1 MIAGQRETITFRRK
15 FVRSSTKGNEFLPAQ
30 GIGAGL
36 GEGLGIVLNQV
47 IRGTSSYRCWVV
59 RRATGTVVEE
69 ETAEYV
75 TVVLGNKSSSGRR
88 LKIRVSDII
97 RRKVFA

>member
-1 MIAGQRETITFRRK
+1 MTIGQRETITFRRK
-15 FVRSSTKGNEFLPAQ
+15 LVRSSTKSNEFLPAQ

-47 IRGTSSYRCWVV
+47 IRGSPSYRGNRVDRQV
-59 RRATGTVVEE
+59 TGAVVEE
-69 ETAEYV
+69 GAEYI
-75 TVVLGNKSSSGRR
+75 TILTTNGRR

-97 RRKVFA
+97 RRKAI

>member
-1 MIAGQRETITFRRK
+1 MTVGQREKITYRGNL
-15 FVRSSTKGNEFLPAQ
+15 VRMTRADESFLPAQ

-69 ETAEYV
+69 TAEYV

-97 RRKVFA
+97 RRKAI

>member
-15 FVRSSTKGNEFLPAQ
+15 LVRSSTKGNEFLPAQ

-36 GEGLGIVLNQV
+36 GEGLGIVLNRV

-59 RRATGTVVEE
+59 RRAAGTVVE

-97 RRKVFA
+97 RRKAI

>member
-15 FVRSSTKGNEFLPAQ
+15 LVRSSTKGNEFLPAQ

-36 GEGLGIVLNQV
+36 GEGLGIVLNRV
-47 IRGTSSYRCWVV
+47 IRGTSSYSCWAV

-69 ETAEYV
+69 TARYV
-75 TVVLGNKSSSGRR
+75 TVVLGNKSSNERR
-88 LKIRVSDII
+88 LKIRVSNII
-97 RRKVFA
+97 RRQAI

>member
-1 MIAGQRETITFRRK
+1 MIAGQRETITFRSK
-15 FVRSSTKGNEFLPAQ
+15 FVRSSAKGDEFLPAQ

-47 IRGTSSYRCWVV
+47 MGGTSSDHRWVV
-59 RRATGTVVEE
+59 RRVTGTVVEE
-69 ETAEYV
+69 SAEYV

-97 RRKVFA
+97 RRKAI

>member
-1 MIAGQRETITFRRK
+1 MTTGQRETITFRRK
-15 FVRSSTKGNEFLPAQ
+15 LVRSSTKSNEFLPAQ

-47 IRGTSSYRCWVV
+47 IRGSPSYRGNRVV
-59 RRATGTVVEE
+59 RQVTGTVVE

-97 RRKVFA
+97 RR

>member
-15 FVRSSTKGNEFLPAQ
+15 LVRSSARGNEFLPAQ
-30 GIGAGL
+30 GVGAGL
-36 GEGLGIVLNQV
+36 GEGLGIVLNRV

-59 RRATGTVVEE
+59 LRATGTVVEE
-69 ETAEYV
+69 TTEYI
-75 TVVLGNKSSSGRR
+75 TVVLDNKSSSGRR

-97 RRKVFA
+97 RRKTI

>member
-15 FVRSSTKGNEFLPAQ
+15 LVRASTKGNEFLPAQ

-47 IRGTSSYRCWVV
+47 IRGSPSYRGNWVV
-59 RRATGTVVEE
+59 RQVTGTVVE

-75 TVVLGNKSSSGRR
+75 TIVTTNGRKK
-88 LKIRVSDII
+88 KIRVAGII
-97 RRKVFA
+97 RRKVI

>member
-1 MIAGQRETITFRRK
+1 MSAGQRETITFRRK
-15 FVRSSTKGNEFLPAQ
+15 LVRSSARGNEFLPAQ

-47 IRGTSSYRCWVV
+47 IRGTSSYRGNRVV
-59 RRATGTVVEE
+59 SQVTGTVVE

-75 TVVLGNKSSSGRR
+75 TIVTTNGRKE
-88 LKIRVSDII
+88 KIRVAGII
-97 RRKVFA
+97 RRRVI

>member
-1 MIAGQRETITFRRK
+1 MNRADE
-15 FVRSSTKGNEFLPAQ
+15 SFLPAQ

-47 IRGTSSYRCWVV
+47 IRGSPSYEGNRVV
-59 RRATGTVVEE
+59 RHMTGTVVEE
-69 ETAEYV
+69 TAGYV
-75 TVVLGNKSSSGRR
+75 TIVTTNGRR

-97 RRKVFA
+97 RRKAI

>member
-1 MIAGQRETITFRRK
+1 MNRADE
-15 FVRSSTKGNEFLPAQ
+15 SFLPAQ

-47 IRGTSSYRCWVV
+47 IRGTSSYRGWVV
-59 RRATGTVVEE
+59 RRATGTVVE

-75 TVVLGNKSSSGRR
+75 TVVLGNKSSSGCR

-97 RRKVFA
+97 RRKAI

>member
-1 MIAGQRETITFRRK
+1 MTVGQREKITYHGNL
-15 FVRSSTKGNEFLPAQ
+15 VRMNRADESFLPAQ

-47 IRGTSSYRCWVV
+47 IRGSPSYRGNRVV
-59 RRATGTVVEE
+59 RQVTGTVVE

-75 TVVLGNKSSSGRR
+75 TILTTNGREK
-88 LKIRVSDII
+88 KIRVSNII
-97 RRKVFA
+97 RRQAI

>member
-15 FVRSSTKGNEFLPAQ
+15 LVRASTKGNEFLPAQ

-36 GEGLGIVLNQV
+36 GQGLGIVLNQV

-59 RRATGTVVEE
+59 RRVTGTFVA
-69 ETAEYV
+69 ETQDSV
-75 TVVLGNKSSSGRR
+75 TLELRNGQR
-88 LKIRVSDII
+88 LKIRLTDIV
-97 RRKVFA
+97 RRNIL

>member
-1 MIAGQRETITFRRK
+1 MTTGQRETITFRRK
-15 FVRSSTKGNEFLPAQ
+15 LVQSSAKSNEFLPAQ

-47 IRGTSSYRCWVV
+47 IRGTSSYRVSRVV
-59 RRATGTVVEE
+59 RQVTGTVVE

-75 TVVLGNKSSSGRR
+75 TIVTTNGRKK
-88 LKIRVSDII
+88 KIRVAGII
-97 RRKVFA
+97 RRKVI

>member
-15 FVRSSTKGNEFLPAQ
+15 LVRSSTKGNEFLPAQ

-59 RRATGTVVEE
+59 RRATGTVIE

-97 RRKVFA
+97 RRKAI

>member
-1 MIAGQRETITFRRK
+1 MTVGQREKITHRANL
-15 FVRSSTKGNEFLPAQ
+15 VRMNRADESFLPAQ

-47 IRGTSSYRCWVV
+47 IRGTSSYWCWVV
-59 RRATGTVVEE
+59 RRATGTVVE

-97 RRKVFA
+97 RRKAI

>member
-15 FVRSSTKGNEFLPAQ
+15 LVQSSAKSNEFLPAH

-36 GEGLGIVLNQV
+36 GEGIGIVLNQV
-47 IRGTSSYRCWVV
+47 IRGSPSYRGNRVV
-59 RRATGTVVEE
+59 RQVTGTVVE

-75 TVVLGNKSSSGRR
+75 TIVTTNGRER
-88 LKIRVSDII
+88 KIRVAGII
-97 RRKVFA
+97 RRKVI